1 MQGNAGYWRDSF
13 DHPARRVCHST
24 LEVSYQ
30 KDGRMNMSGSLICLV
45 FAFVLFVLGAAS
57 RWWTSPNPYHPHL
70 ISAGLAFWVLA
81 TLLPMIK

>member
-1 MQGNAGYWRDSF
+1 
-13 DHPARRVCHST
+13 
-24 LEVSYQ
+24 
-30 KDGRMNMSGSLICLV
+30 MSGSLICLV
-45 FAFVLFVLGAAS
+45 FAFVLFALGAAS